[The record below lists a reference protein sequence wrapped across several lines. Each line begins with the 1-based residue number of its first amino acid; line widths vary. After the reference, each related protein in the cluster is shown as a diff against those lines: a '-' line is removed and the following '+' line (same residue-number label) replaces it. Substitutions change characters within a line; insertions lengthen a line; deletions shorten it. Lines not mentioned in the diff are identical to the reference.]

1 MRPVDRVEEA
11 MLEAGVQPHKV
22 KSTIARVCGIQAPS
36 VHQWF
41 SGRTHSPKAEHLAA
55 LADAYGLSLRWI
67 VTGRGPKRSV
77 SAQNEKEELMLDLY
91 RKLPA
96 DLQSIAERQLS
107 ALAPHESDQ
116 EESE

>member
-1 MRPVDRVEEA
+1 M
-11 MLEAGVQPHKV
+11 QPHKV